1 MILSRVFVCITVVAA
16 YDGLAQPVSQ
26 EEVIWNGLGKDETAS
41 MPLGNGDNFNPSNLF
56 HG

>member
-26 EEVIWNGLGKDETAS
+26 EEVIWNGLGKAS